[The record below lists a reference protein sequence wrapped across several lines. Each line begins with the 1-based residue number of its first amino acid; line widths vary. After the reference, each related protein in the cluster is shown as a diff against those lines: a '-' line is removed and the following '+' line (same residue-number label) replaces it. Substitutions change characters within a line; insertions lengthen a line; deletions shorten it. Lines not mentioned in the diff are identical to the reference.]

1 MRPPDPGARS
11 ARSVLRPVA
20 LFLLALT
27 LGAMVA
33 APASAQTDPAAARGA
48 GMTAPHPPPAPGG
61 VEEKSPDVMKVT
73 TRVLCMCGGCV
84 NQTLHE
90 CTCGMA
96 ADERDK
102 VASKIAAG
110 GKPDDIIKAYVDEFG
125 PQILATPEKTGIN
138 LVGWLVPFAV
148 AILLLASLTVVLRGW
163 VRPETVETVGPSASI
178 AESSAPGDPV
188 ERRYRERLEKE
199 LKEHEG

>member
-1 MRPPDPGARS
+1 MD
-11 ARSVLRPVA
+11 
-20 LFLLALT
+20 
-27 LGAMVA
+27 
-33 APASAQTDPAAARGA
+33 
-48 GMTAPHPPPAPGG
+48 APHPPPAPGG
-61 VEEKSPDVMKVT
+61 VEEKSTEVTKVT

-96 ADERDK
+96 ADEREK

-110 GKPDDIIKAYVDEFG
+110 ARPDDVIKAYVDEFG
-125 PQILATPEKTGIN
+125 PQILATPEKTGFN

-148 AILLLASLTVVLRGW
+148 AIVLLASLTVILRGW
-163 VRPETVETVGPSASI
+163 VRLGTVEPIASL
-178 AESSAPGDPV
+178 AGAPPPADPV